1 MTSPGQIFKRAC
13 FSAHNSHTIFNLLV
27 LLETLFFSSLTYLLT
42 YSHSVDSH
50 YRDSLFFRKQ
60 NFFVCLLQLNH
71 HLNTNTKANQLTRRK
86 YHFISWWNDVLRA
99 TQINDRPA
107 CFVRLAVMNINS
119 ASHLW
124 FWGWVFFCS
133 CFHQT
138 SASGVI
144 LSTPLVSLFLRLL
157 FSAIF
162 QSHRLKKKS
171 FMEELPLSAREET
184 SIKEKKKLWINSA
197 LN

>member
-1 MTSPGQIFKRAC
+1 MAPCDITRADLQK
-13 FSAHNSHTIFNLLV
+13 S
-27 LLETLFFSSLTYLLT
+27 LFQRTQFTYNFQSVGPSGNFILFLTYLLT

-71 HLNTNTKANQLTRRK
+71 HLHTNTKANRLTRRK
-86 YHFISWWNDVLRA
+86 LRFISWWNDVLRA
-99 TQINDRPA
+99 TQINNRPS

-133 CFHQT
+133 FPPNISVWRHPFYST
-138 SASGVI
+138 RFSLSAALV
-144 LSTPLVSLFLRLL
+144 LSDFSVS
-157 FSAIF
+157 SA
-162 QSHRLKKKS
+162 QKKS
-171 FMEELPLSAREET
+171 LSWR
-184 SIKEKKKLWINSA
+184 SCRSQPEKKQASKRKKTVN
-197 LN
+197 

>member
-71 HLNTNTKANQLTRRK
+71 HLHTNTKANRLTRRK
-86 YHFISWWNDVLRA
+86 HRFISWWNDVLRA

-107 CFVRLAVMNINS
+107 CFVRLAVMNIYS

-124 FWGWVFFCS
+124 FWGWFFFVLVSTKHQRLASSVLLHSFLSFCGS
-133 CFHQT
+133 CFQRFF
-138 SASGVI
+138 
-144 LSTPLVSLFLRLL
+144 SLIG
-157 FSAIF
+157 S
-162 QSHRLKKKS
+162 KKS
-171 FMEELPLSAREET
+171 LSWR
-184 SIKEKKKLWINSA
+184 SCRSQPEKKQASKRKKNWINSA